1 MSVEDFDDFSSMVTN
16 YFRNDYRERGKVKW
30 QGYFLS
36 DHVSALKR
44 ESKKR
49 EHVTARMPRMSLN
62 QIKEVL
68 SQANVNYMYVTVQ
81 EDFKD
86 TQGNMLMNST
96 GMISSINHLGFFLDK
111 VYFEYENVRAIK
123 ITD

>member
-1 MSVEDFDDFSSMVTN
+1 MAVEDFDDFSDMVTN

-30 QGYFLS
+30 QGFFLS
-36 DHVSALKR
+36 AHVSALKR
-44 ESKKR
+44 ESKIHER
-49 EHVTARMPRMSLN
+49 ITTRMPRMSLN

-86 TQGNMLMNST
+86 THGNMLMNST